1 MITALA
7 EANYG
12 IAKGFLVGPGPVRKE
27 PERPVCGLLSA
38 FSILPMRLA
47 FYHLALVTQ
56 ADAELEGLLPQGSF
70 GPLHLLRDLPDRRF
84 RS

>member
-27 PERPVCGLLSA
+27 PERPVYRLLSA
-38 FSILPMRLA
+38 FSILPVRLA
-47 FYHLALVTQ
+47 FCHLAHDPEKC
-56 ADAELEGLLPQGSF
+56 AAA
-70 GPLHLLRDLPDRRF
+70 F
-84 RS
+84 RKHHAQTIS

>member
-27 PERPVCGLLSA
+27 PERPAYRLLSA
-38 FSILPMRLA
+38 FSILPVRLA
-47 FYHLALVTQ
+47 FCHLALM
-56 ADAELEGLLPQGSF
+56 A
-70 GPLHLLRDLPDRRF
+70 
-84 RS
+84 